1 MSTKI
6 TVLSYK
12 SSQNLQHFKSNVTF
26 CSKQSETEKPF
37 RVSLDSQLLTE
48 EVVMDI
54 CRRRPCRGMHPR
66 NATLYELI
74 ETFAG
79 INFARGCGNAVSC
92 EVRNIGGMG
101 IAILMHLLWNVT
113 PTYGHSLDRC
123 KVPARPYLLLEDSN
137 CTVEMQCS

>member
-12 SSQNLQHFKSNVTF
+12 QPYRMNLQYFKSNVTF
-26 CSKQSETEKPF
+26 CSKRSGTEKPF
-37 RVSLDSQLLTE
+37 RVSLDSQLEITE
-48 EVVMDI
+48 EIAMDI

-66 NATLYELI
+66 NATPYELI

-92 EVRNIGGMG
+92 EVRNVE
-101 IAILMHLLWNVT
+101 WNGDSNSNAFTVECDSYVRT
-113 PTYGHSLDRC
+113 FTGSVRC
-123 KVPARPYLLLEDSN
+123 KVPARPCFASRR
-137 CTVEMQCS
+137 Q